1 MESIQQMMSTLLL
14 GTGKTRAGVPAP
26 GFLGRSVPIAG

>member
-1 MESIQQMMSTLLL
+1 MEKVQQMSVTQLFV
-14 GTGKTRAGVPAP
+14 TGKTRAGIEAP

>member
-1 MESIQQMMSTLLL
+1 MEMLQQMSITQFFV
-14 GTGKTRAGVPAP
+14 TGKTRTGSDAP